1 MLYDDKNEQI
11 NRMDEELEK
20 LEFMCRKNNMRIF
33 GLPEYEMSSE
43 DLNRSIM
50 DNVLKV
56 ACPDKTWKS
65 VDILDAFRVG
75 SRVNNQ
81 PRVTVVKSSNSTIK
95 SHMYANR
102 DALRANGIRISDD
115 LTMRQRDKLK
125 QLKDDGKTGY
135 FQKGELK
142 VREDRNDTS
151 SNISRVFLNANRR
164 LPQVNTQL
172 NDHETM
178 EHNAADMSNIDTDN
192 SFDR

>member
-1 MLYDDKNEQI
+1 MQPRLCQTW
-11 NRMDEELEK
+11 
-20 LEFMCRKNNMRIF
+20 
-33 GLPEYEMSSE
+33 SE
-43 DLNRSIM
+43 T
-50 DNVLKV
+50 LKTGFFHDT
-56 ACPDKTWKS
+56 AQS
-65 VDILDAFRVG
+65 VDILDAFRDG

-81 PRVTVVKSSNSTIK
+81 PRVTVVKFSNSTIK
-95 SHMYANR
+95 SHSYANR

-151 SNISRVFLNANRR
+151 SNISQVFLNANRR
-164 LPQVNTQL
+164 LLQVNTQL

>member
-1 MLYDDKNEQI
+1 
-11 NRMDEELEK
+11 
-20 LEFMCRKNNMRIF
+20 MRIF

-50 DNVLKV
+50 DDVLKV
-56 ACPDKTWKS
+56 TCPDKTWKS
-65 VDILDAFRVG
+65 ADILGAFRVG

-81 PRVTVVKSSNSTIK
+81 PRVTVVKFSNSTIK
-95 SHMYANR
+95 SHLYANR

-135 FQKGELK
+135 FQKRELK

-164 LPQVNTQL
+164 L
-172 NDHETM
+172 
-178 EHNAADMSNIDTDN
+178 
-192 SFDR
+192 RK